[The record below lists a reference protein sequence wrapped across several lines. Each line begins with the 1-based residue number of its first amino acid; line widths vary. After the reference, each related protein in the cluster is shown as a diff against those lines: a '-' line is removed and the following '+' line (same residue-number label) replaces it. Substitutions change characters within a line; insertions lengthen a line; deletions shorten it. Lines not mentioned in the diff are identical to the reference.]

1 MAFRIFEPRSP
12 SGRGHVAPLRARAE
26 RDGDGWQV
34 RVPVWRE
41 TVTVDKETVVTDEV
55 LVTIEEREEPE
66 RFVTALRHEDLVVE
80 ANGKVT
86 RIEPASVTRRT
97 RDGRP

>member
-1 MAFRIFEPRSP
+1 MSFRIFEPRSP
-12 SGRGHVAPLRARAE
+12 SGRGHVAQLAARPE
-26 RDGDGWQV
+26 RTPDGWLI

-41 TVTVDKETVVTDEV
+41 TVSAAKETVVNEELV
-55 LVTIEEREEPE
+55 LAIEEQEQSE
-66 RFVTALRHEDLVVE
+66 RFVTALRHEDLLVE
-80 ANGKVT
+80 ADGKTT